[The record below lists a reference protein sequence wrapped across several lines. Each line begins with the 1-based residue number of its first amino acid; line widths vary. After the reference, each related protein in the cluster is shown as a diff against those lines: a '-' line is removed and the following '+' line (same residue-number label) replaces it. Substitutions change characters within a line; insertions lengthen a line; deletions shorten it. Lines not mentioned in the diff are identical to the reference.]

1 MGNAVLFNV
10 TTLVLC
16 VYNLHYDYAN
26 NNNRKKG
33 TYFTMCLRD

>member
-1 MGNAVLFNV
+1 MPYYLM
-10 TTLVLC
+10 LQLLSC

-33 TYFTMCLRD
+33 AYFTMCLRD